1 MKLNKISV
9 LLVLIFSIITFFNCS
24 GDNGTS
30 IIIINVGLQ
39 NQQAHNSFFY
49 KLINFIQKP
58 VYADP
63 PSNIQSIT
71 INITAADF
79 SPITRTYTPP
89 YGIFRIEAPSGIQ
102 RAIEVLASTPSATI
116 RGFAI
121 VDLKPGEQTVDISMH
136 LYSTKILVPDYT
148 SHRLV
153 QMDDMTGNEFVSI
166 NGSTI
171 SFPGGIIYPYDVD
184 SDDIGRIYIANYG
197 FSTGQDVVIRLNDIT
212 ATTYTSLGT
221 GGMNGIKSVAVD
233 RGNKLVYYA
242 TNNQLYRCDYNGSNL
257 KNDYTMTG
265 ITNIQGIAY
274 HNGTLYIACTYASN
288 YRIVK
293 YDITGNGQITGYSSA
308 SLHSAWDVII
318 KNDLCIVADDDES
331 TLNDS
336 IVILD
341 PDDLSLFNK
350 YGTGTSLPSP
360 LPGQFWGPRRFVA
373 ILNDRFYL
381 IDERDGMMDNLVS
394 FSDLTFSNW
403 ERYDDTIFMFFSFC

>member
-1 MKLNKISV
+1 MKSNKVFLS
-9 LLVLIFSIITFFNCS
+9 LLLIFSIITFFNCS

-39 NQQAHNSFFY
+39 NQQTHNSFFY
-49 KLINFIQKP
+49 KLINFIQQP

-63 PSNIQSIT
+63 PSHIQSIT

-89 YGIFRIEAPSGIQ
+89 YGIFRIEVPSGIQ

-116 RGFAI
+116 RGFVI
-121 VDLKPGEQTVDISMH
+121 VDLKPGEQTVDIAMH
-136 LYSTKILVPDYT
+136 LYSTKILIPDYN

-153 QMDDMTGNEFVSI
+153 QIDDMTGSGFRDI
-166 NGSTI
+166 NGGTI
-171 SFPGGIIYPYDVD
+171 SFPVGTIYPYDVD
-184 SDDIGRIYIANYG
+184 FDDIGRIYIANYG
-197 FSTGQDVVIRLNDIT
+197 FSTGQDVVIRLDDIE

-221 GGMNGIKSVAVD
+221 GGLNGIRSVAVD
-233 RGNKLVYYA
+233 RENKLVYYA
-242 TNNQLYRCDYNGSNL
+242 TSSQLYRCDLDGSNL
-257 KNDYTMTG
+257 KSDYTMTD
-265 ITNIQGIAY
+265 ISFIKSIAY
-274 HNGTLYIACTYASN
+274 HNSFLYIACTYDSN

-293 YDITGNGQITGYSSA
+293 YDTTANGQIAGYSLA

-331 TLNDS
+331 TSNDS
-336 IVILD
+336 IAILD

-350 YGTGTSLPSP
+350 YGTGTSVPSP
-360 LPGQFWGPRRFVA
+360 LHGQFWGPRRFVA

-381 IDERDGMMDNLVS
+381 IDERDGALDNLVS
-394 FSDLTFSNW
+394 FSDLNFSNW
-403 ERYDDTIFMFFSFC
+403 ERYDDSIFMFFSFC